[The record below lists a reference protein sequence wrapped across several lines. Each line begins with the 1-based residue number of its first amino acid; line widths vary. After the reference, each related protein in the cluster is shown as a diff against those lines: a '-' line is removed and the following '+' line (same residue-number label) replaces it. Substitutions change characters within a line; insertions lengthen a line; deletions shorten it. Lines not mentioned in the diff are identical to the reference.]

1 VKITIALI
9 GLFLLTTV
17 SAAQPAKSAKDKA
30 PAGCIPCEA
39 LCTWCASLG
48 LQPKDTS
55 KCHQGCRSWGSMVG
69 LKTVYVQKNRS
80 LCGGNS
86 YAPRCN

>member
-1 VKITIALI
+1 MKPVVTLGGALLFTTTASIAQQ
-9 GLFLLTTV
+9 G
-17 SAAQPAKSAKDKA
+17 KGKA

-39 LCTWCASLG
+39 LCNWCASLG
-48 LQPKDTS
+48 LQEKNTS

-69 LKTVYVQKNRS
+69 LSTVYVKKNRS
-80 LCGGNS
+80 LCGTGN